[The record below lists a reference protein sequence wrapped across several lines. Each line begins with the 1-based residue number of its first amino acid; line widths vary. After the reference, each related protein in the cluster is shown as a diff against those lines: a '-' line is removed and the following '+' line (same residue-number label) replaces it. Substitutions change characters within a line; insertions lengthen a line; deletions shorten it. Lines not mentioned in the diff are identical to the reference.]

1 MKSLVK
7 NSLIIIAFLSL
18 FCFFILLGL
27 KLAFSETYLNFI
39 YSFDSIKPDDNFI
52 YPYSFRLE
60 YAKKTL
66 NLILENNYQNQENL
80 FFTEREINHLKD
92 VSILL
97 KKLFLIKDV
106 LFIVAIISLI
116 FIYLIMQKT
125 TIKILNLLLLFLKI
139 YIFLVLLLF
148 IFSSIFFRIFFTSMH
163 KLFFEENTWIFDKED
178 LIIQLF
184 PPNFWYIGTIFYFA
198 MLEFLFIFYFIM
210 LKYLKTMKSETSTND
225 ESKGK

>member
-1 MKSLVK
+1 MKSFIEK
-7 NSLIIIAFLSL
+7 TSIIIAFSSFFL
-18 FCFFILLGL
+18 FFILLVL
-27 KLAFSETYLNFI
+27 KLVFSESYVNFL
-39 YSFDSIKPDDNFI
+39 YSFESIKDDSKFI

-97 KKLFLIKDV
+97 KKLFLIKDI
-106 LFIVAIISLI
+106 LLIVAIISLI
-116 FIYLIMQKT
+116 FIYLHMEKN
-125 TIKILNLLLLFLKI
+125 TIKILNLLLLFFKI

-163 KLFFEENTWIFDKED
+163 KFFFEENTWIFDKED

-198 MLEFLFIFYFIM
+198 ILEFLFIFYFIM
-210 LKYLKTMKSETSTND
+210 LKYLKTMKSETSTNE